1 MRLALHLYAHCV
13 DDAEATD
20 LAARLAQAL
29 SPWSPQAARPP
40 ARDLNESQT
49 FTFAYA
55 LSPAEET
62 GFRTFIVRSGIR
74 WDLSGDASAPR
85 ATWWRDREDH
95 FLVPEAFR
103 GELWLVD
110 ESELPWHVQPAPD
123 SRDAT

>member
-1 MRLALHLYAHCV
+1 MRLALHLYARCV

-40 ARDLNESQT
+40 ARDLNESRT

-74 WDLSGDASAPR
+74 WDLSGDAHAPR
-85 ATWWRDREDH
+85 ATWWRDRDDR
-95 FLVPEAFR
+95 FLPPEVFR
-103 GELWLVD
+103 GELWLVEERD
-110 ESELPWHVQPAPD
+110 LPWHASPTPD
-123 SRDAT
+123 DA